1 MKCSVWEIK
10 PQERVW
16 TKGTWCDKMTC
27 VKKPVQPGVWAS
39 ERQRVLGEG
48 DKAILRGYCEL
59 VRGAEAGEV
68 CLRDGSLLESVQWT

>member
-1 MKCSVWEIK
+1 MWEIK

-39 ERQRVLGEG
+39 ESKESWGKEIKLYSEAIMNWSEGQKLG
-48 DKAILRGYCEL
+48 K
-59 VRGAEAGEV
+59 
-68 CLRDGSLLESVQWT
+68 SV